1 MVNFKVA
8 DTGIR
13 EATILGQGIGLA
25 LRGLR
30 PIAEIQYLDY
40 LIYALQIM
48 SDDLATLHY
57 RTKGGQKAPLI
68 VRTRGHRLEGIW
80 HSGSPLGLLVN
91 SLRGMNILVPRN
103 MTKAAGFYNTM
114 LQSDEPALIIECL
127 NGYRLKEK
135 LPSNLGEFC
144 TPVGKVE
151 ITRQGKDVTVV
162 TYGATWR
169 IVMEAA
175 QELEE
180 LDISVE
186 VIDVQSLLP
195 FDTNHEIVDSI
206 AKTNRVVFVDE
217 DLPSGGTAYMM
228 NKVLEEQKAYYHL
241 DCLLLTITA
250 KPNRPAYGSDGDYFS
265 KPNVDDICEGVYQM
279 MREGNPGK
287 YSSIYLD
294 EE

>member
-1 MVNFKVA
+1 
-8 DTGIR
+8 
-13 EATILGQGIGLA
+13 
-25 LRGLR
+25 
-30 PIAEIQYLDY
+30 
-40 LIYALQIM
+40 
-48 SDDLATLHY
+48 
-57 RTKGGQKAPLI
+57 
-68 VRTRGHRLEGIW
+68 
-80 HSGSPLGLLVN
+80 
-91 SLRGMNILVPRN
+91 
-103 MTKAAGFYNTM
+103 
-114 LQSDEPALIIECL
+114 
-127 NGYRLKEK
+127 
-135 LPSNLGEFC
+135 
-144 TPVGKVE
+144 
-151 ITRQGKDVTVV
+151 
-162 TYGATWR
+162 
-169 IVMEAA
+169 MEAA

-241 DCLLLTITA
+241 DCLPITITA